1 MTIDTFP
8 PGVLLIFG
16 GLVLPFV
23 SSGVRKT
30 IVLLLPLLVLWS
42 VWQISDGIQLSL
54 SFLEYELA
62 IVEGDT

>member
-8 PGVLLIFG
+8 PGVFLIIG

-30 IVLLLPLLVLWS
+30 IVSLLPLFVLWN
-42 VWQISDGIQLSL
+42 VWQVNDGIQLTL
-54 SFLEYELA
+54 PFLGYELA
-62 IVEGDT
+62 VLKGDS

>member
-8 PGVLLIFG
+8 PGVLLIIG

-30 IVLLLPLLVLWS
+30 IVLLLPLFVLWN
-42 VWQISDGIQLSL
+42 VWQVNDGIQLTL
-54 SFLEYELA
+54 PFLEYELA
-62 IVEGDT
+62 VL